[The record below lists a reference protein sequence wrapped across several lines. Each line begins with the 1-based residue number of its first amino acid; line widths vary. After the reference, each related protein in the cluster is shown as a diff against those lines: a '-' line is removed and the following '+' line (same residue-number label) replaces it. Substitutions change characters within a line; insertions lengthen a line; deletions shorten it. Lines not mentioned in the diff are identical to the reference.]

1 MTEKKS
7 IIILGSTG
15 SIGTQAL
22 EVVDAHPD
30 HFEIYAL
37 TANQNADLLIQ
48 QAKKF
53 QPNSVVIVDE
63 SQYQKVNDALWEDD
77 IKVYAGAQSL
87 NEIVTASEVKIV
99 LTGMVG
105 FSGVDPTISALK
117 YGKTI
122 ALANKETLVAAGEI
136 ISETALKKGG
146 KIIPVDSEHS
156 AIFQCLIGEFDNP
169 IDKIIL
175 TASGGPFHGFTK
187 DQLKSVTK
195 SQALKHPKWNMGMK
209 ITIDSASMMNKGLE
223 VIEASWLFDLKP
235 EQIDIRV
242 HPESIVHSMVQ
253 FRDGVI
259 KAQMGIQDMKIP
271 IQFALSY
278 PERIS
283 NDLPKLDF
291 DKWTQLNFEKPDFDL
306 FKNPLLAIESL
317 KMGGSAP
324 CALNAA
330 NEVAVQAFLNDQ
342 ISFIQI
348 SEINEKI
355 LLSHQP
361 KKKPNLEELKEI
373 HAETSRRTLELI

>member
-37 TANQNADLLIQ
+37 TANQNTDLLIQ